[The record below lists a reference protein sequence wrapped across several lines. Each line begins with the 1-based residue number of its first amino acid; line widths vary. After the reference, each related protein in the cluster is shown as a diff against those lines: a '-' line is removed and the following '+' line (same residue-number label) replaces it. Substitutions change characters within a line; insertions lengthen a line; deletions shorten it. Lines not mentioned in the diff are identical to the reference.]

1 MNLKKLLKL
10 CAGNK
15 IAATLFG
22 ILVITIVSSMVFIQ
36 SVFGQTSIHQILE
49 TLQTP
54 ELFSEAFVSDDSAGA
69 SVDVT
74 VPGTDHKE
82 STAPEISQSATPV
95 PALPSPI
102 QESTIVMA
110 AETTTTAPTATHK
123 PTSVPKPTP
132 AETVVAAAVTTA
144 AKTAPPSSRSLEYGM
159 ASAVLDLANQ
169 QRTGL
174 CALTWSDSL
183 AATAQIRA
191 KEIEVSFSHTRPDGS
206 EWYTAGSP
214 LAENIAKEQSSSA
227 AVMQSWMASAAHAAN
242 ITNAAYTQ
250 MGVACYNVNGIC
262 YWVQE
267 FS

>member
-10 CAGNK
+10 CVGNK

-110 AETTTTAPTATHK
+110 AETTTTAPTA
-123 PTSVPKPTP
+123 
-132 AETVVAAAVTTA
+132 ETVVAAAVTTA
-144 AKTAPPSSRSLEYGM
+144 AETAPPSSRSLEYGM

-242 ITNAAYTQ
+242 IT
-250 MGVACYNVNGIC
+250 
-262 YWVQE
+262 
-267 FS
+267 